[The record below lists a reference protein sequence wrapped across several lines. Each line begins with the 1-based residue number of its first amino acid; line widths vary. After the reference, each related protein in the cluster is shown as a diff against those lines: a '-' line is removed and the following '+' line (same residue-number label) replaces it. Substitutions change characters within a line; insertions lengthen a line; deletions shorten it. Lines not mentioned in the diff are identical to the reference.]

1 MADHK
6 ILTTDKDIERVLQT
20 ASRSDEPTL
29 TTLELKHDQDAR
41 LLSLRMSDGSLHL
54 IPVER
59 VEGLSAASSDAILRF
74 EIAEDGLGIHWPDL
88 DLDLYVPELVQ
99 GIYGTKKWM
108 SSLGRRGG
116 KSRSAA
122 KSRAARENG
131 RKGGRPR
138 KRGISVPTDTPPE
151 RHSAQKHP
159 RQAGSIGYRS
169 LPLRDGTWRHTRE
182 DFAFLFG
189 FDEDK
194 LSRPLP
200 RIA

>member
-6 ILTTDKDIERVLQT
+6 ILTTDKDIERALQA
-20 ASRSDEPTL
+20 ASSSDDPTL
-29 TTLELKHDQDAR
+29 TVLELKDDKDGR

-59 VEGLSAASSDAILRF
+59 VEGLSASSSDAILRF
-74 EIAEDGLGIHWPDL
+74 EITEDGLGVHWPDL

-99 GIYGTKKWM
+99 GLYGTKKWM
-108 SSLGRRGG
+108 SSLGRQGG
-116 KSRSAA
+116 KSRSVA

-138 KRGISVPTDTPPE
+138 KRYISEPANSPQEHHTA
-151 RHSAQKHP
+151 HKHP
-159 RQAGSIGYRS
+159 QRSGPMGYTS
-169 LPLRDGTWRHTRE
+169 LPLRDGTLRHTRR
-182 DFAFLFG
+182 DFALVFG
-189 FDEDK
+189 FNEDT

>member
-6 ILTTDKDIERVLQT
+6 ILTTDKDIERALQA
-20 ASRSDEPTL
+20 ASSSDEPTL
-29 TTLELKHDQDAR
+29 TALELKDDKDGR

-59 VEGLSAASSDAILRF
+59 VEGLSASSADAILRF
-74 EIAEDGLGIHWPDL
+74 EITEDGLGVHWPDL

-116 KSRSAA
+116 QSRSAA

-138 KRGISVPTDTPPE
+138 KRSISVPADSPPE
-151 RHSAQKHP
+151 QHSAHKHP
-159 RQAGSIGYRS
+159 PRAGSMRYTS
-169 LPLRDGTWRHTRE
+169 LPLRDGTLRHTRQ
-182 DFAFLFG
+182 DFAFVFG
-189 FDEDK
+189 FDEDT

>member
-6 ILTTDKDIERVLQT
+6 ILTTDRDIERALQA
-20 ASRSDEPTL
+20 ASSSNEPTL
-29 TTLELKHDQDAR
+29 TALELKDDKDGR

-54 IPVER
+54 IPAER
-59 VEGLSAASSDAILRF
+59 VEGLSASSSEAILRF
-74 EIAEDGLGIHWPDL
+74 EITEDGLGVHWPDL

-99 GIYGTKKWM
+99 GVYGTKKWM

-116 KSRSAA
+116 KSRSVA

-138 KRGISVPTDTPPE
+138 KRRISAPTDTPPE
-151 RHSAQKHP
+151 RQSAQKHP
-159 RQAGSIGYRS
+159 VRAGSIGYRS
-169 LPLRDGTWRHTRE
+169 LPLRDGTWQHTRE

-189 FDEDK
+189 FDEDT

>member
-6 ILTTDKDIERVLQT
+6 ILTTDKDIERALQS
-20 ASRSDEPTL
+20 ASSSDEPTL
-29 TTLELKHDQDAR
+29 TALELKDDKEGR

-59 VEGLSAASSDAILRF
+59 VEGLSASSPEAILRF
-74 EIAEDGLGIHWPDL
+74 EITEDGFGVRWPEL

-116 KSRSAA
+116 KSRSVA

-138 KRGISVPTDTPPE
+138 KHRISEPANSSQEQYSV
-151 RHSAQKHP
+151 HKHP
-159 RQAGSIGYRS
+159 QGAASIGYTS
-169 LPLRDGTWRHTRE
+169 LPLRDGTLQHSRG
-182 DFAFLFG
+182 DFAFIFG
-189 FDEDK
+189 FDEETS
-194 LSRPLP
+194 SRPLP